1 MLYGL
6 LLVVMDGCLMEIVI
20 ALMVILHALNTS
32 PMQGLYLLV
41 LVLMSSVLAMVDIEQ
56 VIDEEGINMIMINHA
71 LL

>member
-1 MLYGL
+1 
-6 LLVVMDGCLMEIVI
+6 MEIVI